1 MTIDVRAVAVFCG
14 SRMGAKPVYQQAA
27 QETGKELAKA
37 GIRLVYGGGA
47 NGLMG
52 VVAHAVIQAGGSVTG
67 VIPEFLKTREKMN
80 EEVSELIV
88 TDSMHTRK
96 QIMFSRADAFW
107 VLPGGFGTFEELLE
121 ILTWRQLKRH
131 DKPIVLINVD
141 GWGDKVV
148 AMLDEAVKQ
157 GFASVDARSLLSVVP
172 NAAAALECSRVT
184 EHTEALGMDVM

>member
-14 SRMGAKPVYQQAA
+14 SRMGVKPVYQQAA
-27 QETGKELAKA
+27 QETGKELAQA

-80 EEVSELIV
+80 EDVSELIV
-88 TDSMHTRK
+88 TKSMHERK
-96 QIMFSRADAFW
+96 QIMFARADAFW

-121 ILTWRQLKRH
+121 ILTWKQLKRH

-148 AMLDEAVKQ
+148 AMLNEAVQQ
-157 GFASVDARSLLSVVP
+157 GFASTEARSLLTVVP
-172 NAAAALECSRVT
+172 NAAAALECSRIA
-184 EHTEALGMDVM
+184 ESAEALGVDVM

>member
-1 MTIDVRAVAVFCG
+1 MCVQSPCSVVPAWGKACVSAG
-14 SRMGAKPVYQQAA
+14 SAGNGQRIGQ
-27 QETGKELAKA
+27 GRNSA
-37 GIRLVYGGGA
+37 GIWGQCKWA
-47 NGLMG
+47 DG

-80 EEVSELIV
+80 EDVSELIV

-107 VLPGGFGTFEELLE
+107 ILPGGFGTFEELLE